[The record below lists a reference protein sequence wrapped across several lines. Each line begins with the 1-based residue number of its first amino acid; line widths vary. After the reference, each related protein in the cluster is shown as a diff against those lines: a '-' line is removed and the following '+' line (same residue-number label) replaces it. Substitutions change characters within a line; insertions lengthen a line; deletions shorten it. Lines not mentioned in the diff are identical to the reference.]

1 MTAGVN
7 TDILGISELELTG
20 MGEFNSEDH
29 CIYYFGQESHRRG
42 GVALISNKR
51 VQNAVLQCNLKNK
64 RVISV
69 LFQDKLFN
77 TVIQVY
83 APTSDAEKMEVDSSM
98 KTYKTF

>member
-7 TDILGISELELTG
+7 TDILGIIELKLTG

-29 CIYYFGQESHRRG
+29 CISYCGEESHRRG

-51 VQNAVLQCNLKNK
+51 VQNAVLQCNLKKK

-69 LFQDKLFN
+69 CFQDKLFN

-83 APTSDAEKMEVDSSM
+83 APTSDAEKMEVDQF
-98 KTYKTF
+98 YEDHKTF